1 MPQNIYQAL
10 WIFIIYA
17 FLGWCSEVAFA
28 AVNKGKF
35 VNRGFLNGPVCPI
48 YGVGMLIVVLC
59 LWSLRDRPLLLFL
72 GSALLTTAL
81 EFVTGFVLERVFH
94 DKWWD
99 YSDMPFN
106 IKGYVCLKFT
116 ILWGLAASFIIG
128 AIHRF
133 IYMLIEKTPFVLG
146 VILLAVFS
154 AAFIADFIVTLTA
167 LVKLPKKL
175 KAMAEAERALR
186 AVSDKIGEN
195 ISDTTIAAK
204 EKGEAL
210 AEENKPRLEELKAEY
225 EKKKKE
231 LSAMLERNFV
241 QRRIFKAFPNLKNGR
256 YKAIFDRISEL
267 KLKVTEKGN
276 ETACESCANYVYDP
290 ESDIMYCDMELD
302 EDEMQRFLTSQTYNC
317 PYYDFYDEYKIV
329 RKQN

>member
-59 LWSLRDRPLLLFL
+59 LWNLRDRPLLLFL

-81 EFVTGFVLERVFH
+81 EFVTGFVLERFFH

-128 AIHRF
+128 AVHRF
-133 IYMLIEKTPFVLG
+133 VYVLIVKTPFVLG

-204 EKGEAL
+204 EKGTAL
-210 AEENKPRLEELKAEY
+210 AEENKPRLDELKAEY

-231 LSAMLERNFV
+231 LSAMLSRNFV
-241 QRRIFKAFPNLKNGR
+241 HRRIFKAFPNLKNGR
-256 YKAIFDRISEL
+256 YKAVFDRMNEL

-276 ETACESCANYVYDP
+276 EKDGV
-290 ESDIMYCDMELD
+290 
-302 EDEMQRFLTSQTYNC
+302 
-317 PYYDFYDEYKIV
+317 
-329 RKQN
+329 

>member
-1 MPQNIYQAL
+1 MPQNIYQAV

-59 LWSLRDRPLLLFL
+59 LWNLRDRPLLLFL

-81 EFVTGFVLERVFH
+81 EFVTGFVLEKFFH

-146 VILLAVFS
+146 AILLAVFS
-154 AAFIADFIVTLTA
+154 AAFIADFTVTLTA

-276 ETACESCANYVYDP
+276 EKDGV
-290 ESDIMYCDMELD
+290 
-302 EDEMQRFLTSQTYNC
+302 
-317 PYYDFYDEYKIV
+317 
-329 RKQN
+329 

>member
-81 EFVTGFVLERVFH
+81 EFVTGFVLEKFFH

-116 ILWGLAASFIIG
+116 VLWGLAASFIIG
-128 AIHRF
+128 AVHRF
-133 IYMLIEKTPFVLG
+133 VYMLIVKTPFVLG

-276 ETACESCANYVYDP
+276 EKNGV
-290 ESDIMYCDMELD
+290 
-302 EDEMQRFLTSQTYNC
+302 
-317 PYYDFYDEYKIV
+317 
-329 RKQN
+329 

>member
-1 MPQNIYQAL
+1 M
-10 WIFIIYA
+10 
-17 FLGWCSEVAFA
+17 
-28 AVNKGKF
+28 
-35 VNRGFLNGPVCPI
+35 
-48 YGVGMLIVVLC
+48 
-59 LWSLRDRPLLLFL
+59 
-72 GSALLTTAL
+72 
-81 EFVTGFVLERVFH
+81 LERFFH

-154 AAFIADFIVTLTA
+154 AAFIADFTVTLTA

-276 ETACESCANYVYDP
+276 EKDGV
-290 ESDIMYCDMELD
+290 
-302 EDEMQRFLTSQTYNC
+302 
-317 PYYDFYDEYKIV
+317 
-329 RKQN
+329 

>member
-1 MPQNIYQAL
+1 MPQNIYQAV

-59 LWSLRDRPLLLFL
+59 LWNLRDRPLLLFL
-72 GSALLTTAL
+72 GYALLTTAL
-81 EFVTGFVLERVFH
+81 EFVTGFVLERFFH

-154 AAFIADFIVTLTA
+154 AAFIADFTVTLTA

-231 LSAMLERNFV
+231 FSAMLERNFV

-267 KLKVTEKGN
+267 KLKVTEKDN
-276 ETACESCANYVYDP
+276 EKDGV
-290 ESDIMYCDMELD
+290 
-302 EDEMQRFLTSQTYNC
+302 
-317 PYYDFYDEYKIV
+317 
-329 RKQN
+329 

>member
-1 MPQNIYQAL
+1 MPQNIYQAV

-59 LWSLRDRPLLLFL
+59 LWNLRDRPLLLFL

-81 EFVTGFVLERVFH
+81 EFVTGFVLERFFH

-146 VILLAVFS
+146 AILLAVFS
-154 AAFIADFIVTLTA
+154 AAFIADFTVTLTA

-256 YKAIFDRISEL
+256 YKATFDRISEL

-276 ETACESCANYVYDP
+276 EKDGV
-290 ESDIMYCDMELD
+290 
-302 EDEMQRFLTSQTYNC
+302 
-317 PYYDFYDEYKIV
+317 
-329 RKQN
+329 

>member
-59 LWSLRDRPLLLFL
+59 LWNLRDRPLLLFL

-81 EFVTGFVLERVFH
+81 EFVTGFVLERFFH

-225 EKKKKE
+225 EKRKKE
-231 LSAMLERNFV
+231 FSAMLERNFV

-276 ETACESCANYVYDP
+276 EKDGV
-290 ESDIMYCDMELD
+290 
-302 EDEMQRFLTSQTYNC
+302 
-317 PYYDFYDEYKIV
+317 
-329 RKQN
+329 

>member
-59 LWSLRDRPLLLFL
+59 LWNLRDRPLLLFL

-81 EFVTGFVLERVFH
+81 EFITGFVLERFFH

-128 AIHRF
+128 AVHRF
-133 IYMLIEKTPFVLG
+133 VYMLIVRTPFVLG
-146 VILLAVFS
+146 AILLAVFS

-204 EKGEAL
+204 EKGTAL
-210 AEENKPRLEELKAEY
+210 AEENKPRLDELKAEY

-231 LSAMLERNFV
+231 LSAMLDRNFV
-241 QRRIFKAFPNLKNGR
+241 HRRIFKAFPNLKNGR
-256 YKAIFDRISEL
+256 YKAVFDRMNEL

-276 ETACESCANYVYDP
+276 EKDSV
-290 ESDIMYCDMELD
+290 
-302 EDEMQRFLTSQTYNC
+302 
-317 PYYDFYDEYKIV
+317 
-329 RKQN
+329 

>member
-1 MPQNIYQAL
+1 MPQNIYQAV

-59 LWSLRDRPLLLFL
+59 LWNLRDRPLLLFL

-81 EFVTGFVLERVFH
+81 EFVTGFVLERFFH

-241 QRRIFKAFPNLKNGR
+241 QSRIFKAFPNLKNGR
-256 YKAIFDRISEL
+256 YKAIFDRIGEL

-276 ETACESCANYVYDP
+276 EKDGV
-290 ESDIMYCDMELD
+290 
-302 EDEMQRFLTSQTYNC
+302 
-317 PYYDFYDEYKIV
+317 
-329 RKQN
+329 

>member
-35 VNRGFLNGPVCPI
+35 ENRGFLNGPVCPI

-59 LWSLRDRPLLLFL
+59 LWNLRDRPLLLFL

-81 EFVTGFVLERVFH
+81 EFVTGFVLERFFH

-154 AAFIADFIVTLTA
+154 AAFIADFTVTLTA

-231 LSAMLERNFV
+231 FSAMLERNFV

-276 ETACESCANYVYDP
+276 EKDGV
-290 ESDIMYCDMELD
+290 
-302 EDEMQRFLTSQTYNC
+302 
-317 PYYDFYDEYKIV
+317 
-329 RKQN
+329 

>member
-1 MPQNIYQAL
+1 MPQNIYQAV

-28 AVNKGKF
+28 AVNNGKF

-146 VILLAVFS
+146 AILLAVFS
-154 AAFIADFIVTLTA
+154 AAFIADFTVTLTA

-210 AEENKPRLEELKAEY
+210 AEENKPRLEELRAEY

-276 ETACESCANYVYDP
+276 EKDGV
-290 ESDIMYCDMELD
+290 
-302 EDEMQRFLTSQTYNC
+302 
-317 PYYDFYDEYKIV
+317 
-329 RKQN
+329 

>member
-1 MPQNIYQAL
+1 MPQNIYQAV

-59 LWSLRDRPLLLFL
+59 LWNLRDRPLLLFL

-81 EFVTGFVLERVFH
+81 EFVTGFVLERFFH

-146 VILLAVFS
+146 AILLAVFS

-167 LVKLPKKL
+167 LVKLSKKL

-231 LSAMLERNFV
+231 FSAMLERNFV

-267 KLKVTEKGN
+267 KLKVTEKDN
-276 ETACESCANYVYDP
+276 EKDGV
-290 ESDIMYCDMELD
+290 
-302 EDEMQRFLTSQTYNC
+302 
-317 PYYDFYDEYKIV
+317 
-329 RKQN
+329 

>member
-1 MPQNIYQAL
+1 MPQNIYQAV

-59 LWSLRDRPLLLFL
+59 LWNLRDRPLLLFL

-81 EFVTGFVLERVFH
+81 EFVTGFVLERFFH

-146 VILLAVFS
+146 AILLAVFS

-175 KAMAEAERALR
+175 KAMAGAERALR

-231 LSAMLERNFV
+231 FSAMLERNFV

-267 KLKVTEKGN
+267 KLKVTEKDN
-276 ETACESCANYVYDP
+276 EKDGV
-290 ESDIMYCDMELD
+290 
-302 EDEMQRFLTSQTYNC
+302 
-317 PYYDFYDEYKIV
+317 
-329 RKQN
+329 

>member
-1 MPQNIYQAL
+1 MPQNIYQAV

-59 LWSLRDRPLLLFL
+59 LWNLRDRPLLLFL

-81 EFVTGFVLERVFH
+81 EFVTGFVLERFFH

-154 AAFIADFIVTLTA
+154 AAFIADFTVTLTA

-231 LSAMLERNFV
+231 FSAMLGRNFV
-241 QRRIFKAFPNLKNGR
+241 HRRIFKAFPNLKNGR

-267 KLKVTEKGN
+267 KLKVTEKDN
-276 ETACESCANYVYDP
+276 EKDGV
-290 ESDIMYCDMELD
+290 
-302 EDEMQRFLTSQTYNC
+302 
-317 PYYDFYDEYKIV
+317 
-329 RKQN
+329 

>member
-1 MPQNIYQAL
+1 MPQNIYQAV

-59 LWSLRDRPLLLFL
+59 LWNLRDRPLLLFL

-81 EFVTGFVLERVFH
+81 EFVTGFVLERFFH

-133 IYMLIEKTPFVLG
+133 IYMLIEKTPFALG

-154 AAFIADFIVTLTA
+154 AAFIADFTVTLTA

-276 ETACESCANYVYDP
+276 EKDSV
-290 ESDIMYCDMELD
+290 
-302 EDEMQRFLTSQTYNC
+302 
-317 PYYDFYDEYKIV
+317 
-329 RKQN
+329 

>member
-48 YGVGMLIVVLC
+48 NGVGMLIVVLC

-81 EFVTGFVLERVFH
+81 EFVTGFVLERFFH

-116 ILWGLAASFIIG
+116 VLWGLAASFIIG
-128 AIHRF
+128 AVHRF
-133 IYMLIEKTPFVLG
+133 VYMLIVKTPFVLG

-210 AEENKPRLEELKAEY
+210 AEENKSRLEELKAEY

-231 LSAMLERNFV
+231 LSAMLDRNFV
-241 QRRIFKAFPNLKNGR
+241 HRRIFKAFPNLKNGR
-256 YKAIFDRISEL
+256 YKAVFDRMNEL

-276 ETACESCANYVYDP
+276 EKDSV
-290 ESDIMYCDMELD
+290 
-302 EDEMQRFLTSQTYNC
+302 
-317 PYYDFYDEYKIV
+317 
-329 RKQN
+329 

>member
-1 MPQNIYQAL
+1 MPQNIYQAV

-59 LWSLRDRPLLLFL
+59 LWNLRDRPLLLFL

-81 EFVTGFVLERVFH
+81 EFVTGFVLDRFFH

-276 ETACESCANYVYDP
+276 EKDGV
-290 ESDIMYCDMELD
+290 
-302 EDEMQRFLTSQTYNC
+302 
-317 PYYDFYDEYKIV
+317 
-329 RKQN
+329 

>member
-1 MPQNIYQAL
+1 MPQNIYQAV

-59 LWSLRDRPLLLFL
+59 LWNLRDRPLLLFL

-81 EFVTGFVLERVFH
+81 EFVTGFVLERFFH
-94 DKWWD
+94 EKWWD

-154 AAFIADFIVTLTA
+154 AAFIADFTVTLTA

-210 AEENKPRLEELKAEY
+210 AEENKPRLEELRAEY

-276 ETACESCANYVYDP
+276 EKDGV
-290 ESDIMYCDMELD
+290 
-302 EDEMQRFLTSQTYNC
+302 
-317 PYYDFYDEYKIV
+317 
-329 RKQN
+329 

>member
-1 MPQNIYQAL
+1 MPQNIYQAV

-59 LWSLRDRPLLLFL
+59 LWNLRDRPLLLFL

-81 EFVTGFVLERVFH
+81 EFVTGFVLERFFH

-133 IYMLIEKTPFVLG
+133 IYMLIEKTPFALG

-154 AAFIADFIVTLTA
+154 AAFIADFTVTLTA

-256 YKAIFDRISEL
+256 YKVIFDRISEL

-276 ETACESCANYVYDP
+276 EKDGV
-290 ESDIMYCDMELD
+290 
-302 EDEMQRFLTSQTYNC
+302 
-317 PYYDFYDEYKIV
+317 
-329 RKQN
+329 

>member
-59 LWSLRDRPLLLFL
+59 LWNLRDRPLLLFL
-72 GSALLTTAL
+72 GSAVLTTAL
-81 EFVTGFVLERVFH
+81 EFITGFVLERFFH

-116 ILWGLAASFIIG
+116 VLWGLAASFIIG
-128 AIHRF
+128 AVHRF
-133 IYMLIEKTPFVLG
+133 VYMLIVRTPFALG
-146 VILLAVFS
+146 LTLLAVFS

-175 KAMAEAERALR
+175 KTMAEAEKALR

-204 EKGEAL
+204 EKGTAL
-210 AEENKPRLEELKAEY
+210 AEENKPRLDELKAEY

-241 QRRIFKAFPNLKNGR
+241 HRRIFKAFPNLKNGR
-256 YKAIFDRISEL
+256 YKAVFDRINEL

-276 ETACESCANYVYDP
+276 EKDGV
-290 ESDIMYCDMELD
+290 
-302 EDEMQRFLTSQTYNC
+302 
-317 PYYDFYDEYKIV
+317 
-329 RKQN
+329 

>member
-1 MPQNIYQAL
+1 MPQNIYQAV

-59 LWSLRDRPLLLFL
+59 LWNLRDRPLLLFL

-81 EFVTGFVLERVFH
+81 EFVTGFVLERFFH

-133 IYMLIEKTPFVLG
+133 IYMLIEKTPFGLG

-175 KAMAEAERALR
+175 RAMAEAERALR

-276 ETACESCANYVYDP
+276 EKDGV
-290 ESDIMYCDMELD
+290 
-302 EDEMQRFLTSQTYNC
+302 
-317 PYYDFYDEYKIV
+317 
-329 RKQN
+329 

>member
-17 FLGWCSEVAFA
+17 FLGWCAEVAFA

-59 LWSLRDRPLLLFL
+59 LWNLRDNLLLLFL
-72 GSALLTTAL
+72 GSAGLTTAL
-81 EFVTGFVLERVFH
+81 EFVTGFVLEKFFH

-116 ILWGLAASFIIG
+116 VLWGLAASFIIG
-128 AIHRF
+128 AVHRF
-133 IYMLIEKTPFVLG
+133 VYMLIDKTPFALG
-146 VILLAVFS
+146 VILLSVFS
-154 AAFIADFIVTLTA
+154 AAFIADFIITLTA

-175 KAMAEAERALR
+175 KAMAEAEKALR

-204 EKGEAL
+204 EKGTAI
-210 AEENKPRLEELKAEY
+210 AEENKPKIDELKAEY
-225 EKKKKE
+225 EKKKAE
-231 LSAMLERNFV
+231 FAASFENRNFV
-241 QRRIFKAFPNLKNGR
+241 HKRIFKAFPSLKNGR
-256 YKAIFDRISEL
+256 YKAVFDRMNEL
-267 KLKVTEKGN
+267 KAKVTKGN
-276 ETACESCANYVYDP
+276 EKDGV
-290 ESDIMYCDMELD
+290 
-302 EDEMQRFLTSQTYNC
+302 
-317 PYYDFYDEYKIV
+317 
-329 RKQN
+329 

>member
-59 LWSLRDRPLLLFL
+59 LWNLRDRPLLLFL

-81 EFVTGFVLERVFH
+81 EFVTGFVLERFFH

-154 AAFIADFIVTLTA
+154 AAFIADFTVTLTA

-225 EKKKKE
+225 EKTKKE

-276 ETACESCANYVYDP
+276 EKDGV
-290 ESDIMYCDMELD
+290 
-302 EDEMQRFLTSQTYNC
+302 
-317 PYYDFYDEYKIV
+317 
-329 RKQN
+329 

>member
-154 AAFIADFIVTLTA
+154 AAFIADFTVTLTA

-210 AEENKPRLEELKAEY
+210 AEENKSRLEELKAEY

-276 ETACESCANYVYDP
+276 EKDGV
-290 ESDIMYCDMELD
+290 
-302 EDEMQRFLTSQTYNC
+302 
-317 PYYDFYDEYKIV
+317 
-329 RKQN
+329 

>member
-1 MPQNIYQAL
+1 MPQNIYQAV

-59 LWSLRDRPLLLFL
+59 LCNLRDRPLLLFL

-81 EFVTGFVLERVFH
+81 EFVTGFVLERFFH

-231 LSAMLERNFV
+231 FSAMLERNFV

-267 KLKVTEKGN
+267 KLKVTEKDN
-276 ETACESCANYVYDP
+276 EKDGV
-290 ESDIMYCDMELD
+290 
-302 EDEMQRFLTSQTYNC
+302 
-317 PYYDFYDEYKIV
+317 
-329 RKQN
+329 

>member
-17 FLGWCSEVAFA
+17 FLGWCSEVSFA

-59 LWSLRDRPLLLFL
+59 LWNLRDRPLLLFL

-81 EFVTGFVLERVFH
+81 EFVTGFVLERFFH

-146 VILLAVFS
+146 AILLAVFS

-276 ETACESCANYVYDP
+276 EKDGV
-290 ESDIMYCDMELD
+290 
-302 EDEMQRFLTSQTYNC
+302 
-317 PYYDFYDEYKIV
+317 
-329 RKQN
+329 

>member
-1 MPQNIYQAL
+1 MPQNIYQAV

-59 LWSLRDRPLLLFL
+59 LWNLRDRPLLLFL

-81 EFVTGFVLERVFH
+81 EFVTGFVLERFFH

-146 VILLAVFS
+146 AILLAVFS

-167 LVKLPKKL
+167 LAKLPKKL

-231 LSAMLERNFV
+231 FSAMLERNFV

-267 KLKVTEKGN
+267 KLKVTEKDN
-276 ETACESCANYVYDP
+276 EKDGV
-290 ESDIMYCDMELD
+290 
-302 EDEMQRFLTSQTYNC
+302 
-317 PYYDFYDEYKIV
+317 
-329 RKQN
+329 

>member
-1 MPQNIYQAL
+1 MPQNIYQAV

-81 EFVTGFVLERVFH
+81 EFVTGFVLERFFH

-146 VILLAVFS
+146 AILLAVFS

-241 QRRIFKAFPNLKNGR
+241 QRRVFKAFPNLKNGR

-276 ETACESCANYVYDP
+276 EKDGV
-290 ESDIMYCDMELD
+290 
-302 EDEMQRFLTSQTYNC
+302 
-317 PYYDFYDEYKIV
+317 
-329 RKQN
+329 